1 MGVPPASPEASLLP
15 RDRLEPHCHVN
26 IGVRAGR
33 RFQCFLSGG
42 AVVIEVLRLPLQDCI
57 EAVEDRHPSLEQLM
71 IVLCALRK
79 PLHGEVEAE
88 RLVPRELA
96 VVQVG
101 FVGPS
106 RRSF

>member
-1 MGVPPASPEASLLP
+1 RTCPAREWACRQRHPRHPPCPETGLNLIATSTSVCG
-15 RDRLEPHCHVN
+15 R
-26 IGVRAGR
+26 GR
-33 RFQCFLSGG
+33 RFQCFLSGV

-57 EAVEDRHPSLEQLM
+57 EAVEDRHPLLEQLM

-96 VVQVG
+96 
-101 FVGPS
+101 
-106 RRSF
+106 